1 MAVGVWSCYVWDVV
15 LTTFGTWFS
24 SAAGAARAAARCEE
38 LRRPQTSGDVGCA
51 RGLCPRGLEGRQ
63 RARVDALCVRG
74 GRSEART
81 DPAPVGGR
89 GPRGGPVRTH
99 ECVEAG
105 ALERFGGVPEGCDP
119 FSAGWAGWGEGAGGN
134 GTLSPNGHGPVYFPG
149 TLFPGPAR
157 APYQAHLNITLTC
170 YAIHDILYVP
180 VLTRP
185 PSFVLFLKRLEG
197 PVCPGARGARPRG
210 GRDTGVLAV
219 PAQARIALGAQA
231 KR

>member
-1 MAVGVWSCYVWDVV
+1 MRRGWRLWSALW
-15 LTTFGTWFS
+15 
-24 SAAGAARAAARCEE
+24 
-38 LRRPQTSGDVGCA
+38 
-51 RGLCPRGLEGRQ
+51 CPRGG
-63 RARVDALCVRG
+63 D
-74 GRSEART
+74 S
-81 DPAPVGGR
+81 
-89 GPRGGPVRTH
+89 
-99 ECVEAG
+99 
-105 ALERFGGVPEGCDP
+105 

-134 GTLSPNGHGPVYFPG
+134 GTLSPNGHGPVYLPG

-219 PAQARIALGAQA
+219 PAQARIAHMGAASCKLTRLALAAGEQVLAHVVHCLAGGGRGPAQPDRGCGRRLGRGCGFRSGA
-231 KR
+231 